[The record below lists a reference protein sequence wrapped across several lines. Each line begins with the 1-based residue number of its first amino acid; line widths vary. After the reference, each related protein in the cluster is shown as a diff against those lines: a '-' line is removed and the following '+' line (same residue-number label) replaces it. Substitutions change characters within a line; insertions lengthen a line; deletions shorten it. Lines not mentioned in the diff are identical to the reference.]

1 MSGEVRALDDRERAA
16 FRLARLV
23 SSERAPYFMH
33 ALFAAEPV
41 AAPGLGT
48 FAVDRHWRLYM
59 DPELLTGRT
68 AWDSTTAGAVLLHE
82 VGHLI
87 RDHAGRAAALTQ
99 PYVHLAWNLA
109 GDAEINDDLLAAGV
123 PLPAGVVR
131 PADLGCEDGGLA
143 EDYYATLLDD
153 AHGGQDGGGDGGA
166 GAAADD
172 GGHGCGSG
180 AGSPAV
186 PGELAADA
194 DLADGSAP
202 GIGEAE
208 GDLVRRRVAIAVTD
222 HVASKGRGSVPAG
235 LDRWARRVLAPPVVP
250 WPVVL
255 RAAVRRAVS
264 TQAGMVDQTYARP
277 GRRQTPGIVTPAMV
291 EPQVIVAVVI
301 DTSGSMGQGDLDA
314 AMSEVNG
321 VLSANGVDRDHLHL
335 LACDAEA
342 ATAQRVRSL
351 ADVKLVGGGGTD
363 MRVGIA
369 AAEALRP
376 APHVVVVL
384 TDGDTPWPER
394 RTRSRLVC
402 GVVSARPPKGTPP
415 WATTVAIP
423 PLAA

>member
-1 MSGEVRALDDRERAA
+1 MSGEVRALTDQEWRA
-16 FRLARLV
+16 FRLSRLV
-23 SSERAPYFMH
+23 AAERAPYFMH
-33 ALFAAEPV
+33 ALFAVQPV

-68 AWDSTTAGAVLLHE
+68 AWDSTTAGAVDLHE

-153 AHGGQDGGGDGGA
+153 QQGGQDGGGDGGA

-402 GVVSARPPKGTPP
+402 GVVSARPPKGTPA